1 MWRKTRRVSKKRRRH
16 TKKRRNV
23 KRTHKYKFLRGGLG
37 VNDYANIGISTK
49 FSFSDDGKLIQEKMV
64 DEFKKYVF
72 GSEEHAQK
80 WEEILRLCADKKI
93 PFYILTSG
101 SKVGIIRT
109 LQLLELDDYV
119 TEVLCNNRNAL
130 SNPPHVNPGFRE
142 MNKYQIIQKIHGDKP
157 YEYKGIFIDND
168 ERNQVGHELC
178 SNVEFIHARGDNIQ
192 KGKDYKPT
200 SFMTYV
206 RGLSIHP
213 ILSYYFDKE
222 VIERMY
228 IKNTNLVHITLL
240 GTIFERLNSDE
251 IKILFADFDG
261 TMSPWGGALPF
272 HLPAFERFF
281 NPHFKVVTSDL

>member
-1 MWRKTRRVSKKRRRH
+1 MI
-16 TKKRRNV
+16 
-23 KRTHKYKFLRGGLG
+23 KRTDGDQKNFDKNWNDRKETVYNHWAKHNPVNQVQLAFSSHWEVFSQFLADHSTNKGKVLEVGSGRGSLSS
-37 VNDYANIGISTK
+37 Y
-49 FSFSDDGKLIQEKMV
+49 FSQDGWDCTLLDSSPKVLEVAKLIYEKNGHSGTFILGDANSLPFDNDLFDV
-64 DEFKKYVF
+64 VF
-72 GSEEHAQK
+72 SIG
-80 WEEILRLCADKKI
+80 
-93 PFYILTSG
+93 
-101 SKVGIIRT
+101 
-109 LQLLELDDYV
+109 LLEHFEDV
-119 TEVLCNNRNAL
+119 SHVISEQIRVLRPNGRFFA
-130 SNPPHVNPGFRE
+130 
-142 MNKYQIIQKIHGDKP
+142 YIIP
-157 YEYKGIFIDND
+157 E
-168 ERNQVGHELC
+168 
-178 SNVEFIHARGDNIQ
+178 RGDNIQ